1 MKLSGIASYFPIIE
15 FRNNS
20 VLLKINNARF
30 NIGATLI
37 FCLIFMVLV
46 NISWRH
52 QGDIADIAA
61 QAIAKD
67 IAEDFNRNENFSDA
81 VSVLL
86 LRGAFHGTRGEEAY
100 DEHDETSGLYGVN
113 LDGHSF
119 GNYVLEGS
127 LQSLGPVTKRAWR
140 VARAI
145 DEAYR
150 LEQSAS
156 SYSNKYPRYFI
167 SAQGDYIYFP
177 GQQSLEKYRF
187 RQEVAG
193 RYGMLRVEHSGGFLF
208 QKLQDASRAITG
220 HIDRIQQYLN
230 GERSIMSV
238 QHVVYDQSSRET
250 EDDVIGIMCFDYS
263 LSDVREMI
271 ARSMGSDLVERY
283 LNVSIIDH
291 HGTMIPVNG
300 SVTHTDYSDASING
314 EYQVRVSVNHLH
326 YFFSHDGSVDTSIGL
341 LLVIGFIVMNLLH
354 HRRVQIETSAK
365 YSDVLTGLHNRAFL
379 DAWKKKPE
387 ENYVLVVMDCNDFKR
402 INDSWGHL
410 CGDRALQHVGRCISR
425 NIRAWSDHAARLGGD
440 EFVILFATDNL
451 PGVREKMARMARD
464 IEIFEPGVALSVS
477 YGLAALGPGI
487 TFEAALD
494 KADSQM
500 YLFKRQTRG
509 LNDEA

>member
-1 MKLSGIASYFPIIE
+1 MMLSGIANYFPIIE

-20 VLLKINNARF
+20 VLLKINNANF
-30 NIGATLI
+30 NIGTTLI
-37 FCLIFMVLV
+37 FFLIFIVLT

-86 LRGAFHGTRGEEAY
+86 LRSAFHGAWGGVEY
-100 DEHDETSGLYGVN
+100 DERDEASGLYGFN
-113 LDGHSF
+113 LGGRSSGKH
-119 GNYVLEGS
+119 GLEGT
-127 LQSLGPVTKRAWR
+127 LQSLGPVTKRAWL
-140 VARAI
+140 VARSI

-187 RQEVAG
+187 RQEVTK
-193 RYGMLRVEHSGGFLF
+193 RYGMLRAEHSGGFLF

-220 HIDRIQQYLN
+220 HIDRVQQYLN

-263 LSDVREMI
+263 LSDVRDMI
-271 ARSMGSDLVERY
+271 ARAIGSGHVERY

-291 HGTMIPVNG
+291 HGSMIPVNG
-300 SVTHTDYSDASING
+300 DVVHSDYSDASING
-314 EYQVRVSVNHLH
+314 EYQVRVSVNHLR
-326 YFFSHDGSVDTSIGL
+326 YFFSHDGSVDTAIGL
-341 LLVIGFIVMNLLH
+341 LLILGFIVMNLLH
-354 HRRVQIETSAK
+354 HRRIKIEASAK

-379 DAWKKKPE
+379 DDLKKKLTG
-387 ENYVLVVMDCNDFKR
+387 NYVLVVMDCNDFKL
-402 INDSWGHL
+402 INDTRGHL
-410 CGDRALQHVGRCISR
+410 CGDRALQHVGRCITR
-425 NIRAWSDHAARLGGD
+425 NIRAWNDHAVRLGGD
-440 EFVILFATDNL
+440 EFVILFATDNFHS
-451 PGVREKMARMARD
+451 VREKMERIARD
-464 IEIFEPGVALSVS
+464 IEIFEQGVALSVS
-477 YGLAALGPGI
+477 YGLAALRPGT

-494 KADSQM
+494 KADAQM
-500 YLFKRQTRG
+500 YLSKRQSRG
-509 LNDEA
+509 LNHDA